1 MRTRFLNND
10 YFTLPPSQTIPFL
23 HLPVPRLPAPP
34 SSAVN
39 HHLHLLYSPFPDVS
53 LHIDPFPIQSALSSF
68 LSSVL
73 PHKINLQSHDLEV
86 PIPDLASSVANY
98 QNRKG
103 EADFVLE
110 DYVSDGDIE
119 FSNESK
125 TVTRSDEN
133 EVVYEPIQFEAPE
146 QLDALLENVCFTEKE
161 RMQMLSQTPEVENS
175 MEMLMPESLMQ
186 YPYEDLESVSR
197 VEDVISE
204 YLNGDNAYTV
214 EGNISAQP
222 LPHSD
227 KKTFLILEVDEESLG
242 IPTSLSMVDIVES
255 YFGDLR
261 PQSFDERYQS
271 ITEGNSLLDSK
282 VHDMVKLFSEDCV
295 SKKSLVLSDLFPER
309 DFINMLE
316 NEHVGGNATL
326 DGTLQADYHLL
337 VNLITF
343 QEFVFLDEDMI
354 NTFEAF
360 YDTKAP
366 DDLET
371 SDRMFKKEFNF
382 KSFDE
387 LIVSNEMALIDDTFK
402 SLPVPVISD
411 HKKMINVHDIIGE
424 LFSNVKTLPLYASDG
439 IYLNWDLL
447 EEDKCNYNISNWYQ
461 NIWAKIDM
469 NNYDFRG
476 KSFDDTNMIFDLVFF
491 GDTVGECDLKNSE
504 ELQNLLS
511 HRISQLDNQSVEF
524 AASTL
529 LEHGSSNK
537 GCQERLPEKKVQ
549 NTSMSEIS
557 NRSDTIGKGDLQQSE
572 ELQKLLSDGVSQL
585 DNQPVEFSAS
595 KVIENGSS
603 NKGYREQLPERNAER
618 ASLLFKSMSEVSNI
632 DYFLNPQKATIKG
645 SCHFAVDSTNGN
657 VNIPNIPST
666 ALKDGIQSLG
676 WHTVLHRVKLSDN
689 IVSLARYF
697 EKSYLAILQS
707 DTELTKTHKSD
718 VHYFDLLSLQ
728 KHKLIEFHVNQNN
741 MAFIVLSAIKQA
753 VWYLCF
759 YGLNPACLYLEK
771 LCQNTDYLK
780 SRLGILQSLIKDEIR
795 KMGKNITMAH
805 PSLTI
810 VKEILQANIKR
821 DSLKALIV
829 AEEVFWWPLKN
840 LILSLGLSFGELN
853 NSYRNQPFA
862 NNLLPED
869 THTKMTE
876 LLSSDCLLVS
886 FKHVSPFFPFN
897 KFSIILEYGGPQGSS
912 RISELSS
919 NSVGL
924 PNLHFL
930 MVELDDHGVLKALC
944 QGVEMPPY
952 TETLLETETPLISN
966 HKESMV
972 KRKFERLLNFYP
984 VEQSYDMKS
993 SKTALEA
1000 DNLVPLV
1007 PAVKTDYGHQSW
1019 ESFAGPVIIVNTQN
1033 VDKEMIVSRRS
1044 SYQVILAMEKR
1055 GIQVVERDLELPVDI
1070 ILSSAV
1076 CLAWYDS
1083 RNLGKKATPANEA
1096 SSSLPLYIESIAT
1109 DVLPLL
1115 SFYFR
1120 ACFLVFE
1127 GEFNFLSTIME
1138 SSDGL
1143 YAAATSLGIDL
1154 QIFFSY
1160 SPELTSEIMINC
1172 IRSTAIQTRGLYPKM
1187 PDSVTLAESFLTQ
1200 FPGINPLTAH
1210 SILSLE
1216 ATLNEFLAWS
1226 HEQRMRVLEKYHVPE
1241 ESLSL
1246 LGVFCRYGE
1255 REDSKSIMT
1264 DCSSSVSSGPD
1275 SDRCHFYQGD
1285 NKRKRTN
1292 PVIIDQNDELCFDEL
1307 LQFET
1312 MNQEVQAAPDSST
1325 LQNHFDFG
1333 MSRDAGRSRDLGKAR
1348 FCMNDTFCQKRR
1360 NIETTMRNSRVS
1372 KSSWNGRAPQISEQ
1386 LEQPSLSFKN
1396 RELSQNEIMDTGLNW
1411 HNLGNFEKLHEDIRG
1426 EVVDLTNSPLLDE
1439 SFSISDS
1446 KYFPNLITETEKD
1459 HMRNNKIVRKL
1470 SFDNNIHPETNS
1482 TWRSVRHTGEVDHHA
1497 EPDFGR
1503 DAFPLD
1509 FNPHG
1514 NIDST
1519 PVRNFGGITFQEG
1532 MSYLSETPL
1541 SRVRRSGTPLKN
1553 SPWTTEFINKVK
1565 EKSKLR
1571 QKSALSGNIGSYF
1584 GYRGNISSASKKR
1597 SPSIL
1602 ESFRYQ
1608 PSKTPGNIQ
1617 EQKRQKQSGGQSSNS
1632 AKKGRYSVPVSSS
1645 TPNDKR
1651 STKTLTF
1658 GKSASGGQT
1667 KLVWSDK
1674 RKFPYQAH

>member
-10 YFTLPPSQTIPFL
+10 YFTLPSSQRHETIPFL
-23 HLPVPRLPAPP
+23 HLPVPRLPTPP

-39 HHLHLLYSPFPDVS
+39 HHLNLLYSHLPDVS
-53 LHIDPFPIQSALSSF
+53 LHIDPFPIQSVLSSF

-73 PHKINLQSHDLEV
+73 PHKINLQSHDLDV
-86 PIPDLASSVANY
+86 PNPDRASSVADE
-98 QNRKG
+98 R
-103 EADFVLE
+103 EADFILE
-110 DYVSDGDIE
+110 DYVSDADIE
-119 FSNESK
+119 FSKESK

-133 EVVYEPIQFEAPE
+133 EVVYEPIQFETPE
-146 QLDALLENVCFTEKE
+146 QLDALLDNVCFTEKE
-161 RMQMLSQTPEVENS
+161 RMQMLSQTPEVENT

-204 YLNGDNAYTV
+204 YLKGDNAYTL
-214 EGNISAQP
+214 EGNISVQS

-227 KKTFLILEVDEESLG
+227 DKKAFLILEVDEESLG
-242 IPTSLSMVDIVES
+242 IPTSLSMVDIIES

-271 ITEGNSLLDSK
+271 ITEGNELLDSK

-309 DFINMLE
+309 DFIKMLE
-316 NEHVGGNATL
+316 NEHVSGNVAL
-326 DGTLQADYHLL
+326 DGKLHADRDLL

-343 QEFVFLDEDMI
+343 QEFVFLDEDMV

-360 YDTKAP
+360 YDTKAS

-371 SDRMFKKEFNF
+371 SDWMFKKEFNF

-411 HKKMINVHDIIGE
+411 HKKMINVQDIIGE

-461 NIWAKIDM
+461 NIWAKIDI
-469 NNYDFRG
+469 NNHDFRG
-476 KSFDDTNMIFDLVFF
+476 KSFDDTELIFDLVFF
-491 GDTVGECDLKNSE
+491 GDTVGEYDLKNSE

-511 HRISQLDNQSVEF
+511 DRIFHLDNQPVEF

-529 LEHGSSNK
+529 LEHESSNK

-549 NTSMSEIS
+549 NTSLLFKSMPEIS
-557 NRSDTIGKGDLQQSE
+557 NHGDTTGKCDLQQSE
-572 ELQKLLSDGVSQL
+572 ELQKLLSDGISQL
-585 DNQPVEFSAS
+585 DNWPVEFSAR

-603 NKGYREQLPERNAER
+603 NQGYREQLPERNAEK

-632 DYFLNPQKATIKG
+632 DYFLNPQKTTIKG
-645 SCHFAVDSTNGN
+645 SCHFAVDSTNAN
-657 VNIPNIPST
+657 VNIPNFPST
-666 ALKDGIQSLG
+666 ASKADLQSLG
-676 WHTVLHRVKLSDN
+676 WHTVLYRVKLSDN
-689 IVSLARYF
+689 IVALARYF

-728 KHKLIEFHVNQNN
+728 KHKLIEFHVNGNN

-759 YGLNPACLYLEK
+759 YGLKPACLYLEK

-780 SRLGILQSLIKDEIR
+780 SRLGILQSLIKDENR
-795 KMGKNITMAH
+795 KMETNITMAH

-810 VKEILQANIKR
+810 IKEILQANIKR

-829 AEEVFWWPLKN
+829 AEEVFWWSLKN

-869 THTKMTE
+869 THTKVME

-886 FKHVSPFFPFN
+886 FKHVSPLFPFN
-897 KFSIILEYGGPQGSS
+897 KFSIILEYGGSHGSS
-912 RISELSS
+912 RISELSP
-919 NSVGL
+919 NSDGL

-930 MVELDDHGVLKALC
+930 MVELDDHTVLKALC
-944 QGVEMPPY
+944 QGVEMPLY

-966 HKESMV
+966 HKESMI

-993 SKTALEA
+993 SKTSLKA
-1000 DNLVPLV
+1000 DNLVPLI
-1007 PAVKTDYGHQSW
+1007 PAVKTDYGHQSL
-1019 ESFAGPVIIVNTQN
+1019 ESFAGSVIIVNTQN

-1055 GIQVVERDLELPVDI
+1055 GIQVVERDLDLPVDI

-1120 ACFLVFE
+1120 GCFLVFE
-1127 GEFNFLSTIME
+1127 GEFNFLSTVME

-1160 SPELTSEIMINC
+1160 SHELTNEIMVNC
-1172 IRSTAIQTRGLYPKM
+1172 IKSTAIQTKGLYPKM

-1226 HEQRMRVLEKYHVPE
+1226 HEQRMCVLEKYHVPE

-1246 LGVFCRYGE
+1246 LSVFCRYGE

-1275 SDRCHFYQGD
+1275 SDRSRFYHVD
-1285 NKRKRTN
+1285 NKRKRKN

-1333 MSRDAGRSRDLGKAR
+1333 MSRDAGRSRDLGKASL
-1348 FCMNDTFCQKRR
+1348 CMNDTFCQKQR
-1360 NIETTMRNSRVS
+1360 NIETTMRNSHVS
-1372 KSSWNGRAPQISEQ
+1372 QTPWNCRAPQISEQ
-1386 LEQPSLSFKN
+1386 LEQPSLSLKN
-1396 RELSQNEIMDTGLNW
+1396 RKFSQNEIMDTGLNW

-1426 EVVDLTNSPLLDE
+1426 EVVNLTNTPLLDE

-1446 KYFPNLITETEKD
+1446 KYFPNLTTETEKD

-1470 SFDNNIHPETNS
+1470 SFDNSIHPETNS
-1482 TWRSVRHTGEVDHHA
+1482 IWRSMKDTGEVDHHA

-1519 PVRNFGGITFQEG
+1519 PVRNLGGITFQEG

-1571 QKSALSGNIGSYF
+1571 QKSALC
-1584 GYRGNISSASKKR
+1584 GNISSYFGHQGNISKR

-1617 EQKRQKQSGGQSSNS
+1617 EQKRQKQSGQSSNS
-1632 AKKGRYSVPVSSS
+1632 AKKGRYSIPLSTW

-1674 RKFPYQAH
+1674 RKYQAH